1 MCPLKRVKSRQRLR
15 FSMRH
20 QRFIPSPSQLPPAS
34 FSADFS
40 AVAHDRSLLNSS
52 RTAWFDA
59 CLCRPTSRGL
69 PSSSS
74 VAPKNRSFSPSFTSH
89 LHIILDKRPARKL
102 QGSSAS
108 LNKYWSY
115 KTLTTLL
122 QEAQFH
128 SFRFTGAERLP
139 WLWKS
144 MVISCRR
151 AL

>member
-40 AVAHDRSLLNSS
+40 AVAHDRSLLNFS

-89 LHIILDKRPARKL
+89 LHTSREISAAYLMSPEKALDTEGRI
-102 QGSSAS
+102 G
-108 LNKYWSY
+108 
-115 KTLTTLL
+115 
-122 QEAQFH
+122 
-128 SFRFTGAERLP
+128 
-139 WLWKS
+139 
-144 MVISCRR
+144 
-151 AL
+151 